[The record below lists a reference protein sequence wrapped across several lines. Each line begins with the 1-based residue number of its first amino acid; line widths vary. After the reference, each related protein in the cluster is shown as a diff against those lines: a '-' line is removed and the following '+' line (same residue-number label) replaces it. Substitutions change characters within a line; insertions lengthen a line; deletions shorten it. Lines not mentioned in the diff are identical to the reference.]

1 MNGCRE
7 QESTQMCSLPS
18 MLTGAPLTQHSLLW
32 WKAPP
37 SLLAMPS
44 QRKASPWLSL
54 CSLQVASFSFSQVRD
69 GFAVSPPF
77 SLLGLA
83 LPICLRKRL
92 RRVFP
97 GGPCLLNLFP
107 LSDSQSLSLFDLP
120 GPAFP
125 AAPWGSMK
133 GE

>member
-18 MLTGAPLTQHSLLW
+18 MLAGAALTQHSQSW

-37 SLLAMPS
+37 CLLAMPS
-44 QRKASPWLSL
+44 QRKASPWPSL
-54 CSLQVASFSFSQVRD
+54 CSLQDASFSFSRVQD

-83 LPICLRKRL
+83 LTICLLKRL

-107 LSDSQSLSLFDLP
+107 LSDSQSPSLFDLP

-133 GE
+133 G